1 MTRTL
6 SKVSGSSAARLFPV
20 VSICMAGLVSGCAT
34 QPQRSAGSSFDPKYG
49 VSASQRVVAEGEVVP
64 KGGGSAIVG
73 KPYVIAGQ
81 TYYPSERAYTA
92 VGLAS
97 WYGSAFH
104 GRRTANGEV
113 FDRMS
118 ISAAHPTMP
127 LPSYARVTN
136 LRNHHSIIVRVN
148 DRGPYHA
155 NRVMDVSE
163 QAAAALDFRQVGTA
177 KVRVDFVGKASLAGS
192 DDLKL
197 LATLRT
203 DGSAASV
210 GRDGAVYAAGSEQDE
225 PAPVRVASAVPTARA
240 APATP
245 DADEEAS
252 LSAAPRRRS
261 ANAPLPPQR
270 PFDLGTIPGAAT
282 PIASSRASIGRPEA
296 SARQA
301 MLRGDDTS
309 GPYSHR

>member
-6 SKVSGSSAARLFPV
+6 SKVSGSSAARLVPV
-20 VSICMAGLVSGCAT
+20 VSLCLAGLVSGCAT

-49 VSASQRVVAEGEVVP
+49 VSASPRVVAEGEVVP
-64 KGGGSAIVG
+64 KGGGSALVG

-81 TYYPSERAYTA
+81 TYYPSERAYSA

-203 DGSAASV
+203 DGSPASV
-210 GRDGAVYAAGSEQDE
+210 GRDGAVYAAASEQDE
-225 PAPVRVASAVPTARA
+225 PAPVRVAAVAPTARA
-240 APATP
+240 AVVTS

-252 LSAAPRRRS
+252 LPAAPQRRS
-261 ANAPLPPQR
+261 SSAPLPPQR
-270 PFDLGTIPGAAT
+270 PLDLGTIPGAAT
-282 PIASSRASIGRPEA
+282 PIASLRGGSVRPDGR
-296 SARQA
+296 ARQA
-301 MLRGDDTS
+301 MLRGDDASVTHS
-309 GPYSHR
+309 RR